1 LYYNLFEID
10 SQQSGGYTMLI
21 HEQSEG
27 YTMLID
33 EQSGGYTML
42 IDVFN

>member
-1 LYYNLFEID
+1 
-10 SQQSGGYTMLI
+10 MLI

-42 IDVFN
+42 IDVFNQKIMKPVEEVG